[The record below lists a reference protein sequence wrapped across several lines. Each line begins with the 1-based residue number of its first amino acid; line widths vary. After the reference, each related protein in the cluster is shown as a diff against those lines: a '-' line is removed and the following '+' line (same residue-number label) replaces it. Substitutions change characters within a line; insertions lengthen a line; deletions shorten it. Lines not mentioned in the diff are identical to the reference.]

1 MSEENINQE
10 LRLKKIDEIRNDLIE
25 EIELK
30 MNQNELMSKKHKNIC
45 RGLNCIE
52 HSLIAISAITG
63 CVSISDF
70 VSLIEI
76 ISGITSSTIGFKI
89 CVITTAIKNCKS
101 IIKKKRKKN
110 DEIVLLAKSR
120 LNSIEILICKA

>member
-1 MSEENINQE
+1 MPKENINQE
-10 LRLKKIDEIRNDLIE
+10 FRLKNRWNKKRFNWRNRSKWI
-25 EIELK
+25 
-30 MNQNELMSKKHKNIC
+30 SKKHKNIW
-45 RGLNCIE
+45 RVLNYIE
-52 HSLIAISAITG
+52 HSLIAISAIIG

>member
-1 MSEENINQE
+1 
-10 LRLKKIDEIRNDLIE
+10 
-25 EIELK
+25 

-70 VSLIEI
+70 ASLIRI
-76 ISGITSSTIGFKI
+76 LLGITSSIIWLKI
-89 CVITTAIKNCKS
+89 CIITAAIKNCKS
-101 IIKKKRKKN
+101 IIKKKRKN
-110 DEIVLLAKSR
+110 HDEIALLAKFK
-120 LNSIEILICKA
+120 LHSIEILICKA